1 MFTCNQINEIRKKLS
16 LLGAKDTQFPEAS
29 KLDGNEIVVI
39 VQNGENR
46 KTTISTIV
54 GLLSGVSV
62 DSNEDFINISR
73 SNTGNLTLAT
83 AVTKVDLHNRNI
95 GQVITF
101 KESDGVWATYQ
112 FTGSSLDDWSTTS
125 LWKNITGSGDSGI
138 SGIDELKSQVETN
151 AEDISVLSDEIE
163 RHNASI
169 LNLGTD
175 VSKLKDKDIETSS
188 SLSELTTRVDTL
200 KSQADT
206 NTSNISSLN
215 TKVSTNTSSINSLNT
230 EVASLKTKNT
240 TITNSLSALST
251 RVDNNTSAI
260 SSLNTEVT
268 ALSDSLDAITT
279 KVKVLTQEEYS
290 LLDTPDPNTIYFI
303 RG

>member
-1 MFTCNQINEIRKKLS
+1 MFTRNQIEEIKKKLIIF
-16 LLGAKDTQFPEAS
+16 GTKDTQFPDAH
-29 KLDGNEIVVI
+29 KLSGDEIIAI
-39 VQNGENR
+39 VQDGENR
-46 KTTISTIV
+46 KTPLSLIV
-54 GLLSGVSV
+54 ELLSDISV
-62 DSNEDFINISR
+62 GPNDDFINVSKDTTEII
-73 SNTGNLTLAT
+73 TLNT
-83 AVTKVDLHNRNI
+83 AVSKVDINNRKL

-101 KESDGVWATYQ
+101 KDSASSWATYQ

-125 LWKNITGSGDSGI
+125 LWKNITGSGE

-163 RHNASI
+163 RHDVSI
-169 LNLGTD
+169 LNLSTD
-175 VSKLKDKDIETSS
+175 VSKLKDKDTETSS

-206 NTSNISSLN
+206 NTSKIASLN

-251 RVDNNTSAI
+251 RVDNNASAI